1 MRQVILLLTIAIA
14 LVTAWVA
21 TCGLGHFENVAAG
34 IAHLEDR
41 SFDDL
46 TVVTIGTGGPYENP
60 RRRGPCTAI
69 GFGPRVVLV
78 DAGRAVAEGLR
89 AARIPVAQ
97 PDTIFVTSLLP
108 EHTVGI
114 DDLLLTG
121 WLARRTKPLRLVG
134 PVGTR
139 ALAEALRAAHAQ
151 AIDARAGALGLP
163 AAGARFEVREVRDGW
178 SEDEDGL
185 VVRAAA
191 LPGSTLP
198 ALAYRFEASERS
210 AVVGGSGPATD
221 EIVELAR
228 SADLLV
234 HEAFHVES
242 VEVAIEAGAEDPE
255 GLRREAALHTSTH
268 RVGELALRAGVR
280 TLVLVRLRP
289 PPLLDFQ
296 YTGLVGESFPG
307 RVVIASDGD
316 EFTP

>member
-234 HEAFHVES
+234 HEAF
-242 VEVAIEAGAEDPE
+242 PE